1 MRECGPSQKRRP
13 GPDGF
18 FRRRRDLGRGAVAL
32 VRKMRL
38 AYIFPGQGSQYAG
51 MGRELADRFD
61 QSREIFETADDAL
74 AFRLSQLMFEGPG
87 EELQLTQNTQPAI
100 LTMSTAVLRAMSSAG
115 VRPPDFVAGHS
126 LGEYSALVAAG
137 ALSLSDAVRIVR
149 ARGGYMQE
157 AVPVGVGAM
166 AAVMGA
172 SMADVERC
180 CREASGD
187 EVCAPANINSSSQ
200 VVIAGNTAAVDRASE
215 LLKAAGAKRVVKLNV
230 SAPFHCRLM

>member
-38 AYIFPGQGSQYAG
+38 AYIFPAQGSQYAG

-100 LTMSTAVLRAMSSAG
+100 LTMSTAVLRAMSGAG
-115 VRPPDFVAGHS
+115 VRHPILSRATASVSTPPWWLPVRCHS
-126 LGEYSALVAAG
+126 V
-137 ALSLSDAVRIVR
+137 
-149 ARGGYMQE
+149 MQC
-157 AVPVGVGAM
+157 GL
-166 AAVMGA
+166 
-172 SMADVERC
+172 
-180 CREASGD
+180 
-187 EVCAPANINSSSQ
+187 CAPAE
-200 VVIAGNTAAVDRASE
+200 ATCRKPCRWG
-215 LLKAAGAKRVVKLNV
+215 
-230 SAPFHCRLM
+230 SARWR